1 MQLCTSSETSPPSSV
16 SPQHLPGHLP
26 TPGREIHQFTAQVQR
41 NWDFVVDCLKQ
52 QDKAV
57 KDLTQEITKTLFL
70 HDTQLGALAAKM
82 ESHHQQLLNTITAH
96 NQDEEEGTDKLV
108 EAMNV
113 MVTGELQKSESSLKT
128 EIRFMVEQLQ
138 LELQQDIKTTQH
150 ILQKDQEQLSSELA
164 RGNSKMDA
172 LDEKVCELQLE
183 ISKNIK
189 VYEITNEDAE
199 GGSVSSSVPPTVLDP
214 PVVNPT
220 HSTPAAMKSDH
231 LKLTFP
237 TFGRA
242 CDDSDPLLYVERCQD
257 FLALHPLTDTDL
269 LATFRTVLY
278 GTARDWWEVARST
291 VTTWNDF
298 GTAFRS
304 AFLSEDYEDELADRV
319 RTRTQGEKE
328 SIRDFAFTYRA
339 LCKRWK
345 PMLTDPEMVK
355 LILKNI
361 KPHLASQLRSRVNT
375 VEELV
380 KLGQQLEKDYEQL
393 QYGTGTSRQSFSDTP
408 QKPAGRVVD
417 KSTVVR
423 CWRCKGHHA
432 PGSCPHYSPS
442 QNQFE
447 NLHNLPSN
455 KRSFPPTKQG
465 TQFTSNTVTTVV
477 TQKPKVKPKRLT
489 ATSVP
494 SPPPPI
500 IPPQLIVPIHI
511 SNWLGKAILDTG
523 ASYTMVH
530 ENLWK
535 QLSPPEE
542 LHPWSSG
549 PLYLAN
555 GEAEVPIGWIQQR
568 ICLHDHSFTIP
579 IAVLPSKALAYSVVL
594 GLDFIFFS
602 GMQINVIDGQYSFKS
617 QPGEQHLFQPG
628 NATVPASSPQTQNQ
642 GTNQQKKLASKRLSL
657 LSALPPPPS
666 INLSSPHDPI
676 NSKLLIE
683 NIVNN
688 THIPSDGKCQLKQL
702 LERNTQ
708 VCTSRLGQTNV
719 LKHRIYTNQPVPI
732 KQKPY
737 RMSPGKQALVKE
749 QLEEMLARGI
759 VEPSC
764 SGWASPVV
772 LVPKKDATM
781 RFCVD
786 YRKLNAIT
794 DSDAYPLP
802 NITEILESLAGA
814 AIFSTIDLNSGY
826 WQVAMDHSSKAKTA
840 FITPSGLFQFNVM
853 PFGLKNAPATFQR
866 LMETVLRE
874 LRGKQ
879 CFVYIDDIIVYSSN
893 LSQHFQDLQI
903 VLNRLQGAGLTINLK
918 KSKFCLQEIAFLGH
932 VVTTQGIKADPN
944 KIEAIRSYPVPTNL
958 KEVQRFL
965 GLAGWYHRFVPNFSQ
980 IAEPINALKK
990 KGKTF
995 NWSDQCQQA
1004 FEQLKSYLTS
1014 PPILGHPNLQQH
1026 FTVYTDASNT
1036 GLGAVLTQKREQG
1049 METVIAYAS
1058 RSLNQAE
1065 INYSITEKECLAVV
1079 WALEKW
1085 QYYLEH
1091 RLFTVITDHSALQ
1104 WVLTSTKTTSRLVR
1118 WALKLQKFDFIIE
1131 YRKGNLNAV

>member
-1 MQLCTSSETSPPSSV
+1 M
-16 SPQHLPGHLP
+16 
-26 TPGREIHQFTAQVQR
+26 
-41 NWDFVVDCLKQ
+41 
-52 QDKAV
+52 
-57 KDLTQEITKTLFL
+57 
-70 HDTQLGALAAKM
+70 
-82 ESHHQQLLNTITAH
+82 
-96 NQDEEEGTDKLV
+96 
-108 EAMNV
+108 
-113 MVTGELQKSESSLKT
+113 
-128 EIRFMVEQLQ
+128 
-138 LELQQDIKTTQH
+138 
-150 ILQKDQEQLSSELA
+150 
-164 RGNSKMDA
+164 
-172 LDEKVCELQLE
+172 
-183 ISKNIK
+183 
-189 VYEITNEDAE
+189 
-199 GGSVSSSVPPTVLDP
+199 
-214 PVVNPT
+214 
-220 HSTPAAMKSDH
+220 
-231 LKLTFP
+231 
-237 TFGRA
+237 
-242 CDDSDPLLYVERCQD
+242 
-257 FLALHPLTDTDL
+257 
-269 LATFRTVLY
+269 
-278 GTARDWWEVARST
+278 
-291 VTTWNDF
+291 
-298 GTAFRS
+298 
-304 AFLSEDYEDELADRV
+304 
-319 RTRTQGEKE
+319 
-328 SIRDFAFTYRA
+328 
-339 LCKRWK
+339 
-345 PMLTDPEMVK
+345 
-355 LILKNI
+355 
-361 KPHLASQLRSRVNT
+361 
-375 VEELV
+375 
-380 KLGQQLEKDYEQL
+380 
-393 QYGTGTSRQSFSDTP
+393 
-408 QKPAGRVVD
+408 
-417 KSTVVR
+417 
-423 CWRCKGHHA
+423 
-432 PGSCPHYSPS
+432 
-442 QNQFE
+442 
-447 NLHNLPSN
+447 
-455 KRSFPPTKQG
+455 
-465 TQFTSNTVTTVV
+465 
-477 TQKPKVKPKRLT
+477 
-489 ATSVP
+489 
-494 SPPPPI
+494 
-500 IPPQLIVPIHI
+500 
-511 SNWLGKAILDTG
+511 DTG
-523 ASYTMVH
+523 ASYTIVY

-535 QLSPPEE
+535 QLSPPEK

-594 GLDFIFFS
+594 GLDFLFLVACKSTSLTDNTLSSRIQEKNICFS
-602 GMQINVIDGQYSFKS
+602 LEM
-617 QPGEQHLFQPG
+617 PLFLQ
-628 NATVPASSPQTQNQ
+628 VVHK
-642 GTNQQKKLASKRLSL
+642 GTNQHKKLASKRLSL

-702 LERNTQ
+702 LKRNTQ

-772 LVPKKDATM
+772 LVPKKDATK

-786 YRKLNAIT
+786 YRELNAIT

-826 WQVAMDHSSKAKTA
+826 WQVSMDHSSKAKTA

-903 VLNRLQGAGLTINLK
+903 FLNRLQGAGLTINLK

-1004 FEQLKSYLTS
+1004 FEQLKSNLTS
-1014 PPILGHPNLQQH
+1014 PPILGRPNLQQH
-1026 FTVYTDASNT
+1026 FTVYTDASDT

-1049 METVIAYAS
+1049 MEKVIAYAS
-1058 RSLNQAE
+1058 RSLNQAK
-1065 INYSITEKECLAVV
+1065 INYSVTENECLAVV

-1104 WVLTSTKTTSRLVR
+1104 WVMSSTKTTSRQMGPEVT
-1118 WALKLQKFDFIIE
+1118 K
-1131 YRKGNLNAV
+1131 V